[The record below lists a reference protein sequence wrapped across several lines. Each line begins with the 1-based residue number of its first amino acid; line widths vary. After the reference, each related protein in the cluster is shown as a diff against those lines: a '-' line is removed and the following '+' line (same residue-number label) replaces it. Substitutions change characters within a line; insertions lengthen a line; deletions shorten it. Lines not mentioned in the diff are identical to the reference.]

1 MPATNIYKTA
11 ADVKAARIRG
21 ANYIK
26 ESKEDDMSARERVK
40 ITNTKNQIIRGQ
52 NNQTAAATAKQR
64 LDDQRLRM
72 AKSKT
77 TTTTRR
83 MREGR
88 S

>member
-1 MPATNIYKTA
+1 MPAANIYKTA